1 MVAFN
6 TIKPGD
12 VLYQTQRMKM
22 GNTTMTTLRT
32 FTVRIESV
40 DAEKRTAM
48 VRWNGNSPVRYGERQ
63 LVKLHRTPPKKS

>member
-48 VRWNGNSPVRYGERQ
+48 ARWNGNFPVRYGERQ
-63 LVKLHRTPPKKS
+63 LAKLRRTPPKKS